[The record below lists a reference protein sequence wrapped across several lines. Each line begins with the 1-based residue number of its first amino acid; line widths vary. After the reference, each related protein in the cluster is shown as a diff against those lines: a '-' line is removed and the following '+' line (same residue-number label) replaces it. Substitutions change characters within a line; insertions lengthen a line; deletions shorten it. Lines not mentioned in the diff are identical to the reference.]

1 MKLCSIFIDFLYTG
15 QWRLSL
21 EGPNVGHTRKFLLAP
36 NASHATGVHT
46 GAQRGAFQSVL
57 SEIKRAKMGGSNTF
71 NCSTLKGQKS
81 S

>member
-1 MKLCSIFIDFLYTG
+1 M
-15 QWRLSL
+15 
-21 EGPNVGHTRKFLLAP
+21 GHTRKFLMAP